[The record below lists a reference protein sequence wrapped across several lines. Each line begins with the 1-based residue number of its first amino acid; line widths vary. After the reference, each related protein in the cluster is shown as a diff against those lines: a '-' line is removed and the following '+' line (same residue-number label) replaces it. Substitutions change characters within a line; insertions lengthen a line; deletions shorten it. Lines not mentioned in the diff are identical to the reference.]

1 MPQFTLYSKQSKYI
15 LKTSLSSFMLSS
27 RQMFIDISIKQTEK
41 AQRKHEEGNQVKR
54 NHEKRLEERVQ
65 HEPVSLVS

>member
-15 LKTSLSSFMLSS
+15 LETSLSSFMLSS
-27 RQMFIDISIKQTEK
+27 RQMFIDIGIKQTEK

-54 NHEKRLEERVQ
+54 NHEKRLEERVR

>member
-1 MPQFTLYSKQSKYI
+1 
-15 LKTSLSSFMLSS
+15 MLSS
-27 RQMFIDISIKQTEK
+27 RQMFIDIGIKQTEK

-54 NHEKRLEERVQ
+54 NHEKRLEERVR